1 MRHRLP
7 AVLLAAATALA
18 GCGVL
23 DSPAGRGADAAAV
36 ASTAPAGTAA
46 ATSGMG
52 SAKEGGNLPD
62 PCELLSD
69 AEVRGLTG
77 RDISRTD
84 VDDAP
89 ADSSVRYCQWQ
100 QSGGQLAV
108 FLSRTTEADFE
119 TVIADATTVDGVGQA
134 AFALAGHL
142 YVLYGTVQLDVYCR
156 GDSDEQNLAK
166 AERVA
171 EVVMPR
177 I

>member
-1 MRHRLP
+1 MRHRFP
-7 AVLLAAATALA
+7 ALLLGACTVLA

-23 DSPAGRGADAAAV
+23 DSPTGRDAVAAPAGTTP
-36 ASTAPAGTAA
+36 ASTAP

-52 SAKEGGNLPD
+52 SAKDAGNLPD
-62 PCELLSD
+62 PCDLLSD
-69 AEVRGLTG
+69 AEVIGLTG
-77 RDISRTD
+77 RAISQQD

-100 QSGGQLAV
+100 QTGGQLAL

-119 TVIADATTVDGVGQA
+119 TVIADATTVTGVGQD

-142 YVLYGTVQLDVYCR
+142 YVLYGTVQLDVYSR
-156 GDSDEQNLAK
+156 GDSDDENLEKAK
-166 AERVA
+166 KVA